1 MGPLPPLG
9 KALFRSPVNRY
20 QATRDFYVSGIAL
33 VHRLAQTCFLFDL
46 PVMHLLPATRQRIS
60 LLPSPA
66 GEGVTSFR
74 VTDEELYNL
83 VL

>member
-1 MGPLPPLG
+1 
-9 KALFRSPVNRY
+9 
-20 QATRDFYVSGIAL
+20 
-33 VHRLAQTCFLFDL
+33 
-46 PVMHLLPATRQRIS
+46 MHLLPATRQRVS

-83 VL
+83 MF

>member
-1 MGPLPPLG
+1 MICTPKVRHFWRCISISGG
-9 KALFRSPVNRY
+9 
-20 QATRDFYVSGIAL
+20 FYFSSIAL
-33 VHRLAQTCFLFDL
+33 VYLLAQMCFLFDL
-46 PVMHLLPATRQRIS
+46 PVMHLLPATRERVS
-60 LLPSPA
+60 LLPSPV